1 MGIFSGGVNLENN
14 IGNTLYL
21 QREGSYVHMQNDTI
35 CVEQDS
41 KIYFRMPLHNL
52 DSVVVLGN
60 VLVSQPLLSRLVELN
75 IDVSFHH
82 INGGFRYRITGPLN
96 GNILLRLAQ
105 FEAYNDK
112 SKATEITKRILASKI
127 RNSRYV
133 LSRGSRD
140 VPDDSLSTELKDASE
155 ILGSMLGTLETMTDI
170 NSMRGLEGSA
180 ASVYFKV
187 FDYLISSRCKDFSFN
202 TRSRR
207 PPRDRVNALLS
218 FAYTIA
224 TSDCISA
231 CNSVGLDYQL
241 GFLHVPRPGR
251 PSLALDF
258 VEEIRSVFADK
269 LVLSL
274 INLRQLSAEHFD
286 EREIGGSVLLNEE
299 GRKVFLRAY
308 QSRKYDEITH
318 PLFDKPIPFGLVP
331 HVQARLMAR
340 HLRSE
345 VPFYEPFI
353 MK

>member
-1 MGIFSGGVNLENN
+1 
-14 IGNTLYL
+14 
-21 QREGSYVHMQNDTI
+21 MQNDTI

-187 FDYLISSRCKDFSFN
+187 FDCLISSRCKDFSFN

-207 PPRDRVNALLS
+207 PPRDR
-218 FAYTIA
+218 
-224 TSDCISA
+224 
-231 CNSVGLDYQL
+231 
-241 GFLHVPRPGR
+241 
-251 PSLALDF
+251 
-258 VEEIRSVFADK
+258 
-269 LVLSL
+269 
-274 INLRQLSAEHFD
+274 
-286 EREIGGSVLLNEE
+286 
-299 GRKVFLRAY
+299 
-308 QSRKYDEITH
+308 
-318 PLFDKPIPFGLVP
+318 
-331 HVQARLMAR
+331 
-340 HLRSE
+340 
-345 VPFYEPFI
+345 
-353 MK
+353 